1 MVFNAE
7 AEVHTAMINSTHI
20 SVSAD
25 KRIKADLI
33 SNVIV
38 MMFPNI
44 VLWMVQPWL
53 CGALAV
59 MLAGLHV
66 FVLRSFIKINKA
78 HTNFNKA
85 LTKTC
90 QGLIEILLSIDFRYH
105 GK

>member
-44 VLWMVQPWL
+44 VLWMVVWSL
-53 CGALAV
+53 GSHADLT
-59 MLAGLHV
+59 LAGLH
-66 FVLRSFIKINKA
+66 A
-78 HTNFNKA
+78 
-85 LTKTC
+85 
-90 QGLIEILLSIDFRYH
+90 
-105 GK
+105 